1 VKKIAAFLT
10 LCLIIHTS
18 KADQLSGRV
27 ISIADGD
34 TLTILDE
41 NKQRVVIRLNAIDA
55 PEKNQAFS
63 NASKKSLSLICFKK
77 AAKVE
82 TFGIDKYGR
91 TIGDVTCSDIN
102 ANQYQVDNGMA
113 WVYRKYSNDHTLI
126 TLEAQAKNIGLGL
139 WDDPNPVPPWEF
151 RHRPIISPAPV
162 AVQKPTGSG
171 FSCGYKRYCKQ
182 MVSCEEAR
190 YYLEVC
196 GVYRLDRDNDGVP
209 CESIC

>member
-1 VKKIAAFLT
+1 MKKIAALFT
-10 LCLIIHTS
+10 LCLVIHTS
-18 KADQLSGRV
+18 EADQLLGRV

-34 TLTILDE
+34 TLTILTE
-41 NKQRVVIRLNAIDA
+41 NKQKVIIRLNAIDA

-63 NASKKSLSLICFKK
+63 NASKKSLSLICFNRV
-77 AAKVE
+77 AKVE

-91 TIGDVTCSDIN
+91 TIGDVTCSDIY

-113 WVYRKYSNDHTLI
+113 WVYRKYSNDASLYA
-126 TLEAQAKNIGLGL
+126 LEDQAKKIGLGL

-151 RHRPIISPAPV
+151 RHRPMSAPSPAPV
-162 AVQKPTGSG
+162 VKPTSS

-182 MVSCEEAR
+182 MVSCDEAR